1 MEELH
6 TLSVDLAKRTLAVY
20 GTDKVHYVKYYFAR
34 LSKSQL

>member
-20 GTDKVHYVKYYFAR
+20 GTDKLHYVKPLDKCGHF
-34 LSKSQL
+34 S